1 MRGRPRAGTA
11 RLMTSFTLLDA
22 VGMVG
27 VLLMLAAYALTVSG
41 RIDPLR
47 PAALVCNLVGALAV
61 LVSLTGAF
69 NWSAAVIESAWA
81 MIAAA
86 GLVRWMVGRR

>member
-1 MRGRPRAGTA
+1 MA
-11 RLMTSFTLLDA
+11 SFTLLDA
-22 VGMVG
+22 IGMVG

-47 PAALVCNLVGALAV
+47 PAALLCNLVGAVAV

-69 NWSAAVIESAWA
+69 NWSAVVIESAWA
-81 MIAAA
+81 VIAAA
-86 GLVRWMVGRR
+86 GLVRWVVRRR